1 MRKWV
6 SLDRLPHMWF
16 HLILPTM
23 LWSWSLSPMYRWG
36 TWDLERL
43 SNMLEV
49 KELERGG
56 RVFNSSVWFQVHA
69 FNHCAKVLRSSQSCS
84 DNESC
89 SLLWSAQHQ
98 SAWPWPTCMS
108 LLQRQAGTLAYHM
121 GSASESRA
129 WTSCERPETQV
140 WVPDSARGQWYWI
153 LRLITHM
160 CFLCGRQ
167 RAGVKLSQER
177 LC

>member
-36 TWDLERL
+36 TWDSERL

-56 RVFNSSVWFQVHA
+56 TESSTRLSDFKSMLSTTVLKYFDQVRVVLTMSPVPCCGLLNT
-69 FNHCAKVLRSSQSCS
+69 KVL
-84 DNESC
+84 D
-89 SLLWSAQHQ
+89 
-98 SAWPWPTCMS
+98 PDPCMS

-140 WVPDSARGQWYWI
+140 WVPDSARGQGYWI
-153 LRLITHM
+153 LRLLTHM
-160 CFLCGRQ
+160 CFLCWWQ
-167 RAGVKLSQER
+167 TAGVKLSQER